1 VLINILKISSII
13 TVSVFAYFLVVSIN
27 LFIQYKYWSS
37 ELNSQSKYLKILSQD
52 SDWAKFR
59 PPDNVTQYMI
69 LWLFNIDHNLRIKAE
84 CEFISSDSI
93 KHVVFKINYKNEII
107 LAKLKKSLANV
118 PFGYA
123 NFTQEENNCGKL
135 TWYSSAILPKN
146 NNLPKIPES
155 IVLHLESVLLHK
167 NGWDVNLNSEWI
179 SHQDTNSKVK
189 IINVQLNNI
198 TVIINTPQGRKSIN
212 LVEGKTV
219 EVHYI

>member
-1 VLINILKISSII
+1 
-13 TVSVFAYFLVVSIN
+13 
-27 LFIQYKYWSS
+27 
-37 ELNSQSKYLKILSQD
+37 
-52 SDWAKFR
+52 
-59 PPDNVTQYMI
+59 M
-69 LWLFNIDHNLRIKAE
+69 
-84 CEFISSDSI
+84 
-93 KHVVFKINYKNEII
+93 
-107 LAKLKKSLANV
+107 

-155 IVLHLESVLLHK
+155 IVLHHESLLLHK